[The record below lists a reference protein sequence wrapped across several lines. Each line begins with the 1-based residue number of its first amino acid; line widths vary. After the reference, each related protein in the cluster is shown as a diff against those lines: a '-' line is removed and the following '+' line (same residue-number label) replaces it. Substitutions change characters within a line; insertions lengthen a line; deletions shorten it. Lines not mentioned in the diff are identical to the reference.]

1 MVDIGK
7 ILGKREEKYCL
18 FFCFG
23 MDSRFARRSNLNLFS
38 ISSRYLFR
46 TSKLFKGSWRNI
58 ITIYRGIDYR
68 PRLKR
73 CVFSI
78 YSYDKKQWNIYIK
91 FVISGKRIRTFSII
105 FGFVAHAN
113 SSWIGSSILP
123 QSLPSLDICRPRID
137 FDKRARRIAACPC
150 VFSKRNAQ

>member
-46 TSKLFKGSWRNI
+46 TRQTFQ
-58 ITIYRGIDYR
+58 GIMTKYNHHLSR
-68 PRLKR
+68 RRLKR

-78 YSYDKKQWNIYIK
+78 YSYDKKQWNIYICRK

>member
-78 YSYDKKQWNIYIK
+78 YSYDKKQWNIYKICYIWQTDTNFFHYFWVRCTCQLLLDWVLDFAAITTFARYMQTAYRFRQTSTK
-91 FVISGKRIRTFSII
+91 NSGVSVCI
-105 FGFVAHAN
+105 F
-113 SSWIGSSILP
+113 
-123 QSLPSLDICRPRID
+123 
-137 FDKRARRIAACPC
+137 
-150 VFSKRNAQ
+150 

>member
-46 TSKLFKGSWRNI
+46 TRQTFQ
-58 ITIYRGIDYR
+58 GIMTKYNHHLSR
-68 PRLKR
+68 RRLKR

-78 YSYDKKQWNIYIK
+78 YSYDKKQWNIYIYVENLLYLANGYEL
-91 FVISGKRIRTFSII
+91 FPLFLGSLHMPTPPGLGPRFCRNHYLRSIYADRVSISTNE
-105 FGFVAHAN
+105 HEE
-113 SSWIGSSILP
+113 
-123 QSLPSLDICRPRID
+123 
-137 FDKRARRIAACPC
+137 
-150 VFSKRNAQ
+150 

>member
-46 TSKLFKGSWRNI
+46 TRQTFQGIMTKYNHHLSRQ
-58 ITIYRGIDYR
+58 IDYKR
-68 PRLKR
+68 CLKR

-78 YSYDKKQWNIYIK
+78 YSYDKKQWNIYKICYIWQTDTNFFHYFWVRCTCQLLLDWVLDFAAITTFARYMQTAYRFRQTSTK
-91 FVISGKRIRTFSII
+91 NSGVSVCI
-105 FGFVAHAN
+105 F
-113 SSWIGSSILP
+113 
-123 QSLPSLDICRPRID
+123 
-137 FDKRARRIAACPC
+137 
-150 VFSKRNAQ
+150 